1 MQRDHCINIHCMKI
15 ILIHPKK
22 YIKWNN
28 LTKLSWLG
36 LFDLFV
42 NSCVDLQEWWYIE
55 NYSYDNM
62 NKGFKGKNKRSTI

>member
-1 MQRDHCINIHCMKI
+1 MQRDHCINTLKI

-42 NSCVDLQEWWYIE
+42 NSCVDLQDWWYIE